1 MALLSR
7 SQYQERLQ
15 NVRLLVTDVDGVLTD
30 GSIYY
35 TEQNVETK
43 QFHVRDGS
51 GFYIARLIDLPLVVI
66 TARSS
71 AAVARRFSEL
81 PVHALVQGTF
91 DKVTACADV
100 QRQLG
105 IDDRQVAYMGDDL
118 VDLPLL
124 RRVGV
129 AITVADAHPLVRQ
142 QADWITGLA
151 GGKGALREVVDDI
164 VSARGLWDRVM
175 NDYETRQGGA
185 SDVGF
190 GREAD

>member
-15 NVRLLVTDVDGVLTD
+15 GVRLLVTDVDGVLTD

-35 TEQNVETK
+35 TEQKVETK
-43 QFHVRDGS
+43 QFNVRDGS
-51 GFYIARLIDLPLVVI
+51 GAYIARLIDLPLVVI

-81 PVHALVQGTF
+81 PIHTLLQGTF

-105 IDDRQVAYMGDDL
+105 IDDRQVAYIGDDL
-118 VDLPLL
+118 IDLPLF

-142 QADWITGLA
+142 QADWITELA

-164 VSARGLWDRVM
+164 VSARGLWDRVV
-175 NDYETRQGGA
+175 NDYETRQGG
-185 SDVGF
+185 G
-190 GREAD
+190 

>member
-30 GSIYY
+30 GSICY

-43 QFHVRDGS
+43 RFHVRDGS
-51 GFYIARLIDLPLVVI
+51 GFYIARLIGLPLVVI

-81 PVHALVQGTF
+81 PVYALLQGTF

-100 QRQLG
+100 QRRLG
-105 IDDRQVAYMGDDL
+105 IDDRQVAYLGDDL
-118 VDLPLL
+118 IDLPLL

-142 QADWITGLA
+142 QADWITELA
-151 GGKGALREVVDDI
+151 GGRGALREVVDDI
-164 VSARGLWDRVM
+164 VSARDLWDRVM

-185 SDVGF
+185 
-190 GREAD
+190 